1 MTRLTLLALG
11 FLLLLPSPLQAER
24 PGSWRV
30 VCHQDAT
37 AHEPLCHVST
47 LARDQR
53 TGSWIGVAVQIL
65 NGSHEVQVTSG
76 GSLYHSA
83 EIDAEPHTT
92 TYTDYCYGSYCVFV
106 HAESLVERFKSE
118 SRVNIRLFN
127 GSTTPSIEQRI
138 SLLGFTKAYEDYLSR
153 TGLSR
158 TGLGRT
164 GLGRT
169 GEY

>member
-1 MTRLTLLALG
+1 MTRVALLVAGLI
-11 FLLLLPSPLQAER
+11 LLLSSAARADR

-30 VCHQDAT
+30 VCDHDAT
-37 AHEPLCHVST
+37 AHEPLCHVSI
-47 LARDQR
+47 LAQDERN
-53 TGSWIGVAVQIL
+53 GGWIGVAVQIL

-127 GSTTPSIEQRI
+127 GATAPSIEQRI
-138 SLLGFTKAYEDYLSR
+138 SLLGFSKAYEEYLAR
-153 TGLSR
+153 IGQ
-158 TGLGRT
+158 
-164 GLGRT
+164 
-169 GEY
+169 